1 MSPDGRLLSALH
13 TAGSFVAIY
22 DFATDKW
29 TVLEQDSAYRPV
41 WVRDSDAIRFITHHG
56 EVRRYDAVTRKIE
69 SIVQLPGKGQSFGV
83 YGAFLEAFDFL
94 GMEPDGEILL
104 HDERSS
110 QIYAMKRQGR

>member
-1 MSPDGRLLSALH
+1 MILPP
-13 TAGSFVAIY
+13 I
-22 DFATDKW
+22 KW

-41 WVRDSDAIRFITHHG
+41 WARDSNAIRFITHHG

-94 GMEPDGEILL
+94 GIAPDGEILVV

-110 QIYAMKRQGR
+110 QIYAMKRQGW